1 MAKSNFRQALEEAVL
16 ERHCANHPMTEKW
29 ARGELGRDAMMGWGV
44 EHYHWVN
51 NYHIVNFTIAA
62 KAPRD
67 VIEMQ
72 LENFREEADD
82 DKPHIEIVLKFARAN
97 GADVDKVRNGRGL
110 PTTRAWRNW
119 LFQTARDNH
128 WIAGVASTTIGTESQ
143 SPMLYSKLL
152 PALREIYKFD
162 EDAIEHFSLHV
173 DADTEHGDAGF
184 EVLEKH
190 CTTSELKDVA
200 VHYARESAQ
209 MRWFYFDGIH
219 LHYETGYPLTA
230 DRDRH

>member
-1 MAKSNFRQALEEAVL
+1 MQPPTIAQVCFVIESPAISCRQDPLMAKSNFRRALEEAVL

-29 ARGELGRDAMMGWGV
+29 AKGDLGQDAMMGWGV
-44 EHYHWVN
+44 EHYHWVH

-82 DKPHIEIVLKFARAN
+82 DKPHIEIVLKFAAAN
-97 GADVDKVRNGRGL
+97 GADIDRVRNSRGL

-128 WIAGVASTTIGTESQ
+128 WVAGGASTTI
-143 SPMLYSKLL
+143 
-152 PALREIYKFD
+152 
-162 EDAIEHFSLHV
+162 
-173 DADTEHGDAGF
+173 
-184 EVLEKH
+184 
-190 CTTSELKDVA
+190 
-200 VHYARESAQ
+200 
-209 MRWFYFDGIH
+209 
-219 LHYETGYPLTA
+219 
-230 DRDRH
+230 

>member
-72 LENFREEADD
+72 LE
-82 DKPHIEIVLKFARAN
+82 KFP
-97 GADVDKVRNGRGL
+97 RGS
-110 PTTRAWRNW
+110 R
-119 LFQTARDNH
+119 
-128 WIAGVASTTIGTESQ
+128 
-143 SPMLYSKLL
+143 
-152 PALREIYKFD
+152 
-162 EDAIEHFSLHV
+162 
-173 DADTEHGDAGF
+173 
-184 EVLEKH
+184 
-190 CTTSELKDVA
+190 
-200 VHYARESAQ
+200 
-209 MRWFYFDGIH
+209 
-219 LHYETGYPLTA
+219 
-230 DRDRH
+230 